1 MAFVGKWGLELF
13 LSDREIFGSVSE
25 FIVAQDETDFTMTIL

>member
-13 LSDREIFGSVSE
+13 LSGFEIICSE
-25 FIVAQDETDFTMTIL
+25 SDFIVSQYETDFTMTIL